1 MNSNEIKELVKDI
14 VVTPNKNNGM
24 EKMNEYLINSI
35 CGWVDEYANSEL
47 EAASYEFAEYTDDN
61 ADDAI
66 KLIVNG
72 CCYINGIDGQNPYDS
87 IYEEM
92 SDKFGEEKVEEFLD
106 GADMNWGSYY
116 HMNKDDIDCLDGFQY
131 IVARVC
137 EDAIYDMVRE
147 TKIIKG
153 QKFSKDDVMKFLK
166 EAVEEFDEEL
176 DDKKQMWYR
185 KEFKGEYDKCDIAFV
200 SSCDARM
207 EKIGKI
213 EIDEDGDILID
224 FLSTDKMDD
233 VNVDIDVVE
242 MMDKIAA

>member
-14 VVTPNKNNGM
+14 VVTPNNNNGM
-24 EKMNEYLINSI
+24 EKMNEYLIDSI
-35 CGWVDEYANSEL
+35 CGWVDEYANSEI
-47 EAASYEFAEYTDDN
+47 ESASYEFAEYTDDN
-61 ADDAI
+61 VDDAI
-66 KLIVNG
+66 KLMANG

-92 SDKFGEEKVEEFLD
+92 SDKFGEEKVEEFMD
-106 GADMNWGSYY
+106 GADINWGSYY
-116 HMNKDDIDCLDGFQY
+116 HMNKDDIDGLDGFQY

-153 QKFSKDDVMKFLK
+153 KKFSKEDVMKFIK

-185 KEFKGEYDKCDIAFV
+185 KDFNGKYAKCDIDFV
-200 SSCDARM
+200 SSCDLRM

-213 EIDEDGDILID
+213 DIDANDNILID
-224 FLSTDKMDD
+224 IVSADKMDD
-233 VNVDIDVVE
+233 VNVDSDVVE

>member
-1 MNSNEIKELVKDI
+1 MNANEIKELVKDI

-24 EKMNEYLINSI
+24 EELNEALIDSV
-35 CGWVDEYANSEL
+35 CGWVDDYANSEI
-47 EAASYEFAEYTDDN
+47 EAASCEFAEYTDEN

-66 KLIVNG
+66 KIIIKG
-72 CCYINGIDGQNPYDS
+72 CNYINGIDGQNPWES
-87 IYEEM
+87 IVEGLYQ
-92 SDKFGEEKVEEFLD
+92 DFGEEKVDKFLD
-106 GADMNWGSYY
+106 DVDVNWGTYY
-116 HMNKDDIDCLDGFQY
+116 KANGINGLEGFQY

-147 TKIIKG
+147 NNIIKG

-166 EAVEEFDEEL
+166 EAVEEFDEEY

-185 KEFKGEYDKCDIAFV
+185 KDFNGNYDKCDIAFV
-200 SSCDARM
+200 SSCDSRM

-224 FLSTDKMDD
+224 FVSTDKMDD
-233 VNVDIDVVE
+233 VNVDIDVIE

>member
-35 CGWVDEYANSEL
+35 CGWVDEYSNSEL
-47 EAASYEFAEYTDDN
+47 EASSYEFDGYSDDN

-72 CCYINGIDGQNPYDS
+72 CCYINGVDGGNPYDS

-92 SDKFGEEKVEEFLD
+92 SDKFGEEKVEEFFD
-106 GADMNWGSYY
+106 GADINWGSYY

-131 IVARVC
+131 VVARVC

-166 EAVEEFDEEL
+166 EAVEEFDDEC

-185 KEFKGEYDKCDIAFV
+185 KDFNGKYSKCDIGFV
-200 SSCDARM
+200 SSCDLRM

-213 EIDEDGDILID
+213 DIDANDNILID
-224 FLSTDKMDD
+224 IVSADKMDD
-233 VNVDIDVVE
+233 VNVDFEVVE

>member
-14 VVTPNKNNGM
+14 VVTPNNNNGM
-24 EKMNEYLINSI
+24 EKMNEYLINAIS
-35 CGWVDEYANSEL
+35 GWVDEYANSEL

-92 SDKFGEEKVEEFLD
+92 SDKFGEEKVEEFMD
-106 GADMNWGSYY
+106 GADINWGSYY
-116 HMNKDDIDCLDGFQY
+116 HMNKDDIDGLDGFQY

-166 EAVEEFDEEL
+166 EAVEEFDEEW

-185 KEFKGEYDKCDIAFV
+185 KDFKGKYARCDIDFV
-200 SSCDARM
+200 SSCDLRM

-213 EIDEDGDILID
+213 DIDSNDNILID
-224 FLSTDKMDD
+224 IVSADKMDD
-233 VNVDIDVVE
+233 VNVDSDVVE